1 MDAARS
7 SVAIVG
13 IGGVFPG
20 ARDFEEFWANIV
32 NARDAAREVPAGRW
46 ALDPAEA
53 HDAQPG
59 QPDKVYSTRGCFV
72 MQGPPLD
79 ARLTLPVED
88 AAELDP
94 STRLLLAAGAQAYS
108 DAKLTA
114 LDPARIGVVLGNLAL
129 PTESAAAIAEQTIG
143 RTLEEKVLGAGV
155 TSPGRDVHP
164 LNRFVTGM
172 PAGILATALG
182 LRGGT
187 MTLDAACA
195 SSLYAVKLAVD
206 ELLAGRADAM
216 FAGGLSRPDALYTQ
230 MGFSQLRA
238 LSPTGTCSPFDERG
252 NGLVVG
258 EGAGVLVLKRTD
270 DAVRDGDRIYAV
282 IRGIGVSNDVG
293 GGLLAPS
300 SDGQVRAMR
309 AAYEQAGL
317 SPPDVDL
324 VECHAT
330 GTPLGDGVEF
340 ESLRTL
346 WGGEAWKP
354 GQCVIGSVKSNI
366 GHLLTAAGSAALIK
380 TVLAMKEETLP
391 PTANFRRATA
401 ALRMEDSPFRVLSTG
416 RPWNR
421 RAEGVPRRAGVSAF
435 GFGGI
440 NAHVVLEEWLPER
453 ATKRAVAVVPPER
466 PAAIAVVG
474 MDARFGPWESLRAFQ
489 ERALGG
495 GASHEP
501 EAPRNWWGIRE
512 SAWFKSQNN
521 SDATG
526 LRDCFVAH
534 PAPRNDGSG
543 RTPRDDGR
551 GHFLE
556 QIDVPLE
563 RFRIPPRELE
573 EMLPQQVLMLQV
585 AANALDDCEFEPVDT
600 DRAGVFVGLGL
611 DFNTTN
617 YMLRWSL
624 PAKARV
630 WAKRLGLNLSDDEF
644 AAWVK
649 SLRDSTGP
657 ALTANRTMGGLASIA
672 ASRIAR
678 QFRFGGPSFTISSEE
693 TSGLRAIEIA
703 MRALQNGDID
713 FALAGAVDFCGD
725 PRVALGA
732 NRAPCDGAAAVALK
746 RLEDAERD
754 GDRVYGVI
762 RDAASLNAGIGND
775 SAETDTNALELV
787 WRGGAQPE
795 LLETDR
801 PQIEMAAAWSAAR
814 SDTHCR
820 AGSVEDAIGHAGAA
834 SGLAGFVRACTALY
848 CEVLPPGRNA
858 DAAEFWLR
866 NRADGPRLAG
876 VSGRSSDG
884 NSVHLALESYDDPRA
899 ARPQERAQPL
909 GSRTEGL
916 FCVEA
921 NNLESLRIGLDRL
934 SAFAQERDGCAIEQ
948 LARAWWHENREDAS
962 RKIGAAFVARDAD
975 ELCNQID
982 FLHTRLRDGRAD
994 GDWSADAPPSV
1005 RDRVFFSLEPLG
1017 GGGEVAFV
1025 FPGSGNQYAGM
1036 GRDLGVEWPEV
1047 LRQQDRENVRLRDQF
1062 QPDVFWHG
1070 QSPAAALTNPKAAL
1084 FGQVALGTATADL
1097 VQRFGVRPAAVVGYS
1112 LGETAGL
1119 FALKAWTDRDAMLE
1133 RINASTLFTED
1144 LAGEYRAAR
1153 RAWKVPGGQTVDWAL
1168 GVIDR
1173 PAKVVRAAMKDHKK
1187 VYSLI
1192 VNTLHECVVGG
1203 DPHAVQKLVQKLDC
1217 EFFPLQGV
1225 TTVHCEVAK
1234 EVQGPYRELH
1244 VLPTTEPRGIRFYSG
1259 AWGTAYHVSSETAAD
1274 SVLAQAIYGIDYPKV
1289 IEAAYRD
1296 GARIFLEMGPGGSCS
1311 RMIGE
1316 ILKGRPHVARSVC
1329 MPGRGTAGLV
1339 LRMLGQLVSE
1349 RVPVDL
1355 SVLYGQETRV
1365 AAFEGPKPAGR
1376 SVTVAVGHGPM
1387 EVALPAKRAARTP
1400 IATQREKQP
1409 REEEFVAAG
1418 PVPIPELVSVGA
1430 SGYSVPAAVGWTA
1443 REVAHAGAH
1452 ETFLRQSA
1460 YAGEL
1465 AARIV
1470 NLQQRI
1476 AARAEVDAP
1485 SIRDE
1490 TFNRTYRSYRT
1501 NKTHDE
1507 RKSSPGDHDSG
1518 LPALAAPRRAVFMDR
1533 AACLEF
1539 AIGSIARSLGPE
1551 WAAADGHPT
1560 RVRLPDEPLMLVDRI
1575 VSIEG
1580 EPRSLGGG
1588 RVITEHDILPGA
1600 WYLDGGRIPTCIAVE
1615 AGQADL
1621 LLSGYLGI
1629 DAVTR
1634 GRAMYRLLDAQV
1646 TFHRELPGPGERI
1659 VYDIRIERFFRQGDT
1674 HLFRFNFDATVNG
1687 EPLLTMRNGCAGF
1700 FTREELDA
1708 GAGVVKTALDL
1719 RPMPGARPKDWRDL
1733 VPMTRESYDD
1743 AQLARLR
1750 AGDLAGCFGE
1760 AFAGLPLRDPVTLPS
1775 GRMELVDRILE
1786 LDPTGGRYGLGR
1798 IRGEMDVRPDDWF
1811 LTCHFVD
1818 DMVMPG
1824 TLMYECCLHTLRVHL
1839 MRMGWVG
1846 EADEFVYEPVPGV
1859 AGQLKC
1865 RGEVNA
1871 SSRKV
1876 VYEVAIKELGFN
1888 PSPYA
1893 IADSLMYVDGKPAV
1907 EMTNMSLQLTGSTR
1921 GRLEEIWAGRTPGI
1935 DVSGGRDCFVALC
1948 APRNDKGDAAH
1959 RGDGSDV
1966 AARDDGGGVAARS
1979 DEKSHDSQASHA
1991 SHPRAAKYDYQSILA
2006 FSTGNPSD
2014 AFGDKYR
2021 VFDHERTIARL
2032 PRPPFQ
2038 FLDRVVEVRGEP
2050 WVMKAGAEAVAEYDV
2065 PSNEWYFAANRDGTM
2080 PFAVLLETALQPC
2093 GWLAA
2098 YMGSA
2103 LTSETD
2109 LRFRNLGGSAVQY
2122 ETLRPDAGTLRTHV
2136 KCTGVSRSGGM
2147 IIQHY
2152 NFDVRRGDVRVYRGD
2167 THFGYFSEKALAN
2180 QVGLRDAKLYAATAA
2195 ERAEHM
2201 PFPYPRVTPYP
2212 SDRMRM
2218 VDQIE
2223 VYTPQGGPHGLGH
2236 LRAGIDVDP
2245 RAWFFEA
2252 HFYQD
2257 PVWPGSLGLE
2267 GFLQLVRFAA
2277 MERWKPGPRARVQC
2291 VALGEEH
2298 RWLYRGQVI
2307 PRDKRVTVEANVTAV
2322 DDDARMLRAEG
2333 HLSVDGRIIYR
2344 MENFAVRIAEDGR

>member
-1 MDAARS
+1 MDAPN

-32 NARDAAREVPAGRW
+32 NARDAAREVHPGRW
-46 ALDPAEA
+46 ALDPSEA
-53 HDAQPG
+53 YDPRPG
-59 QPDKVYSTRGCFV
+59 QADKVYSTRGCFV
-72 MQGPPLD
+72 LHEPRLD
-79 ARLTLPVED
+79 TRLTLPED
-88 AAELDP
+88 DVTTLDP
-94 STRLLLAAGAQAYS
+94 STRLLLAAGAQAYN
-108 DAKLTA
+108 DAKLAA
-114 LDPARIGVVLGNLAL
+114 LDPARIGIVLGNLAL

-143 RTLEEKVLGAGV
+143 RTLEEKVLGAGAA
-155 TSPGRDVHP
+155 SPARPVHP

-182 LRGGT
+182 VRAGT

-216 FAGGLSRPDALYTQ
+216 LAGGLSRPDALYTQ

-258 EGAGVLVLKRTD
+258 EGAGVLVLKRTE
-270 DAVRDGDRIYAV
+270 DAVRDGDRIYAL

-309 AAYEQAGL
+309 MAYEQA
-317 SPPDVDL
+317 DL
-324 VECHAT
+324 APQDMDLIECHAT
-330 GTPLGDGVEF
+330 GTPLGDSVEF

-346 WGGEAWKP
+346 WGGSDWTV

-380 TVLAMKEETLP
+380 TLLAMKEATLP
-391 PTANFRRATA
+391 PTANFRRAA
-401 ALRMEDSPFRVLSTG
+401 QALRMEDSPFRVLNTG
-416 RPWNR
+416 RPWPR
-421 RAEGVPRRAGVSAF
+421 RTERTPRRAAVSAF

-440 NAHVVLEEWLPER
+440 NGHVILEEWLPER
-453 ATKRAVAVVPPER
+453 ATKRMVIATAPKERAAV
-466 PAAIAVVG
+466 AVVG
-474 MDARFGPWESLRAFQ
+474 MDARFGPWKSLRSFQ
-489 ERALGG
+489 EHALGG
-495 GASHEP
+495 GESHDP
-501 EAPRNWWGIRE
+501 KAPPNWWGIRE
-512 SAWFKSQNN
+512 SAWF
-521 SDATG
+521 
-526 LRDCFVAH
+526 
-534 PAPRNDGSG
+534 
-543 RTPRDDGR
+543 RDDHSSSDEKR
-551 GHFLE
+551 GHFVKRL
-556 QIDVPLE
+556 DVSLDQ
-563 RFRIPPRELE
+563 FRIPPREIE
-573 EMLPQQVLMLQV
+573 EMLPQQLLMLQV
-585 AANALDDCEFEPVDT
+585 AANALHDCVFGSVDT
-600 DRAGVFVGLGL
+600 DRAGVFIGLGL

-617 YMLRWSL
+617 YMLRWSIS
-624 PAKARV
+624 AKARI
-630 WAKRLGLNLSDDEF
+630 WAKRLGLKLSDDEF
-644 AAWVK
+644 MDWVK
-649 SLRDSTGP
+649 SLRDAAGP

-693 TSGLRAIEIA
+693 TSSLRAIEVA
-703 MRALQNGDID
+703 TRALQNRDID

-732 NRAPCDGAAAVALK
+732 DHVPCDGAAAVALK
-746 RLEDAERD
+746 RLDDAERND
-754 GDRVYGVI
+754 DRIYAVI
-762 RDAASLNAGIGND
+762 RDVAALNAGVGAD
-775 SAETDTNALELV
+775 TAETDVDALELI
-787 WRGGAQPE
+787 WRDGQKPDLIEADSKQIGAVA
-795 LLETDR
+795 D
-801 PQIEMAAAWSAAR
+801 WSAAR
-814 SDTHCR
+814 GNGYCRVSSVQDT
-820 AGSVEDAIGHAGAA
+820 IGHAGAV
-834 SGLAGFVRACTALY
+834 SGLAGFVRACAALY
-848 CEVLPPGRNA
+848 AEVLPPGRDSNVP
-858 DAAEFWLR
+858 EFWLR
-866 NRADGPRLAG
+866 NREEGPRRAGVCGRSADGNR
-876 VSGRSSDG
+876 
-884 NSVHLALESYDDPRA
+884 VHIALEGYDHG
-899 ARPQERAQPL
+899 ARSRPEERAQPL
-909 GSRTEGL
+909 GARAEAL

-921 NNLESLRIGLDRL
+921 NNLEALGIGLDRL
-934 SAFAQERDGCAIEQ
+934 RAFALAHSDDRIEK
-948 LARAWWHENREDAS
+948 LARAWWHEHREDSA

-975 ELCNQID
+975 ELTGLID
-982 FLHTRLRDGRAD
+982 FLHGSLRERDRAD
-994 GDWSADAPPSV
+994 WLAGAPPSV
-1005 RDRVFFSLEPLG
+1005 RDRLFFSLDPLG
-1017 GGGEVAFV
+1017 TCGEVAFV

-1047 LRQQDRENVRLRDQF
+1047 LRQQDRDNARLRDQY
-1062 QPDVFWHG
+1062 QPDVFWHEA
-1070 QSPAAALTNPKAAL
+1070 STAAALTNPKAAL

-1119 FALKAWTDRDAMLE
+1119 FALKAWTDRDLMLE

-1173 PAKVVRAAMKDHKK
+1173 PAKVVRAALKDHKK

-1244 VLPTTEPRGIRFYSG
+1244 VLPTSDPRGVRFYSG
-1259 AWGTAYHVSSETAAD
+1259 AWGTAYRVNSATAAD
-1274 SVLAQAIYGIDYPKV
+1274 SVLAQAIYGIDYPRV

-1329 MPGRGTAGLV
+1329 TVGRATAGLV

-1355 SVLYGQETRV
+1355 SVLYGQATRV
-1365 AAFEGPKPAGR
+1365 SAFEQPNAHGR
-1376 SVTVAVGHGPM
+1376 SVSVTIGHGPM
-1387 EVALPAKRAARTP
+1387 EVALPAKRAPRAIPLPRKAMDQPVEARA
-1400 IATQREKQP
+1400 IATKRKSNELA
-1409 REEEFVAAG
+1409 AAG
-1418 PVPIPELVSVGA
+1418 APLPLSFPSSTCEREGEAERGA
-1430 SGYSVPAAVGWTA
+1430 DSYVPAWSA
-1443 REVAHAGAH
+1443 RELAHSGAH
-1452 ETFLRQSA
+1452 DAFLRQSA
-1460 YAGEL
+1460 YVGGL
-1465 AARIV
+1465 AARVV

-1476 AARAEVDAP
+1476 AARAGPPE
-1485 SIRDE
+1485 SE
-1490 TFNRTYRSYRT
+1490 TSYSSYRT
-1501 NKTHDE
+1501 YSTSKAGRREPQTHDD
-1507 RKSSPGDHDSG
+1507 SASPS
-1518 LPALAAPRRAVFMDR
+1518 PAPRPPLFMDR
-1533 AACLEF
+1533 TACLEF
-1539 AIGSIARSLGPE
+1539 AIGSIARSLGAE
-1551 WAAADGHPT
+1551 WAAVDAHPT

-1588 RVITEHDILPGA
+1588 RVITEHHVLPGA

-1621 LLSGYLGI
+1621 LLSAYLGI
-1629 DAVTR
+1629 DSVTR
-1634 GRAMYRLLDAQV
+1634 GHAMYRLLDAQV
-1646 TFHRELPGPGERI
+1646 TFHRGLPGPGDR
-1659 VYDIRIERFFRQGDT
+1659 VLYDIRIERFFRQGET
-1674 HLFRFNFDATVNG
+1674 YLFRFNFDATVDG
-1687 EPLLTMRNGCAGF
+1687 EPLMTMRNGCAGF
-1700 FTREELDA
+1700 FTRDELDA

-1719 RPMPGARPKDWRDL
+1719 RPMPGVRPKNWRDL
-1733 VPMTRESYDD
+1733 VPMAREAFDD
-1743 AQLARLR
+1743 AQLTQLR
-1750 AGDLAGCFGE
+1750 CGNLAGCFG
-1760 AFAGLPLRDPVTLPS
+1760 ASFAGLALRDPVALPS
-1775 GRMELVDRILE
+1775 GRMELVDRVLD
-1786 LDPTGGRYGLGR
+1786 LDPEGGRYGLGQ
-1798 IRGEMDVRPDDWF
+1798 IRAEMDVQPDDWF

-1824 TLMYECCLHTLRVHL
+1824 TLMYECCLHTLRIHL
-1839 MRMGWVG
+1839 MRIGWIG
-1846 EADEFVYEPVPGV
+1846 EVDELVYEPVPGV

-1871 SSRKV
+1871 SSKKV

-1907 EMTNMSLQLTGSTR
+1907 EMANMSLQLTGLTR
-1921 GRLEEIWAGRTPGI
+1921 ERLEEIWSRRPTGASEFAP
-1935 DVSGGRDCFVALC
+1935 A
-1948 APRNDKGDAAH
+1948 APRRGAGDATPDND
-1959 RGDGSDV
+1959 RGEASRGVHSLG
-1966 AARDDGGGVAARS
+1966 AAGETSPD
-1979 DEKSHDSQASHA
+1979 SHE
-1991 SHPRAAKYDYQSILA
+1991 HPAKYDYASILA

-2014 AFGDKYR
+2014 AFGDRYK
-2021 VFDHERTIARL
+2021 VFDHERKIARL

-2038 FLDRVVEVRGEP
+2038 FLDRVVDVRGEP
-2050 WVMKAGAEAVAEYDV
+2050 WVMKSGAEAYAEYDV
-2065 PSNEWYFAANRDGTM
+2065 PQAEWYFTANRDGTM
-2080 PFAVLLETALQPC
+2080 PFSVLLEAALQPC

-2103 LTSETD
+2103 LASETD
-2109 LRFRNLGGSAVQY
+2109 LRFRNLGGSAVQF
-2122 ETLRPDAGTLRTHV
+2122 ETVMPDAGTLRTHAR
-2136 KCTGVSRSGGM
+2136 CTGVSQSGGM

-2152 NFDVRRGDVRVYRGD
+2152 SFDVTRAGNRVYRGD
-2167 THFGYFSEKALAN
+2167 THFGFFSEKSLAN
-2180 QVGLRDAKLYAATAA
+2180 QIGLRDAKLYAATAA
-2195 ERAEHM
+2195 ERAEHAS
-2201 PFPYPRVTPYP
+2201 FAYPRVTPYP

-2218 VDQIE
+2218 VDTIE
-2223 VYTPQGGPHGLGH
+2223 VYTPRGGPHGLGH
-2236 LRAGIDVDP
+2236 VRAGLDVDP

-2267 GFLQLVRFAA
+2267 GFLQLLRFLAN
-2277 MERWKPGPRARVQC
+2277 ERWNPAAHERVQC
-2291 VALGEEH
+2291 TALGEEH

-2307 PRDKRVTVEANVTAV
+2307 PRDKRVTIEANVTAV
-2322 DDDARMLRAEG
+2322 DDDARLLRAEG
-2333 HLSVDGRIIYR
+2333 HLGIDGRIIYR
-2344 MENFAVRIAEDGR
+2344 MENFAVQVVEDDP

>member
-1 MDAARS
+1 MSAARG

-32 NARDAAREVPAGRW
+32 NARDAAREAPAGRW

-53 HDAQPG
+53 FDARPG
-59 QPDKVYSTRGCFV
+59 QPDKVYSVRGCFV
-72 MQGPPLD
+72 EREPRLD
-79 ARLTLPVED
+79 PRLKLPVED
-88 AAELDP
+88 PAGLDP
-94 STRLLLAAGAQAYS
+94 STRLLLAAGAQAYQ
-108 DAKLTA
+108 DASMA
-114 LDPARIGVVLGNLAL
+114 SVNAARIGVILGNLAL
-129 PTESAAAIAEQTIG
+129 PTESAAAIAEHTIG
-143 RTLEEKVLGAGV
+143 RTLEEKVIGAG
-155 TSPGRDVHP
+155 TPSHARAVHP

-182 LRGGT
+182 LGGGT

-195 SSLYAVKLAVD
+195 SSLFAVKLAAD

-216 FAGGLSRPDALYTQ
+216 LAGGLSRPDALYTQ

-258 EGAGVLVLKRTD
+258 EGAGVLVLKRTA

-309 AAYEQAGL
+309 AAYAQAGL
-317 SPPDVDL
+317 SPQDIDL
-324 VECHAT
+324 IECHAT

-346 WGGEAWKP
+346 WGSNGWTP

-380 TVLAMKEETLP
+380 TLLAMKESTLP
-391 PTANFRRATA
+391 PTANFRRATP
-401 ALRMEDSPFRVLSTG
+401 ALRMEDSPFRVLNTG
-416 RPWNR
+416 RPWTR
-421 RAEGVPRRAGVSAF
+421 RADGVPRRAGVSAF

-440 NAHVVLEEWLPER
+440 NAHVVLEEWLPEQTR
-453 ATKRAVAVVPPER
+453 SAAVVAPTREDAP
-466 PAAIAVVG
+466 AIAVVG
-474 MDARFGPWESLRAFQ
+474 LDARFGPWDSLRTFQ
-489 ERALGG
+489 EHALGG
-495 GASHEP
+495 GESHEP
-501 EAPRNWWGIRE
+501 REPRRWWGVRE
-512 SAWFKSQNN
+512 SAWF
-521 SDATG
+521 
-526 LRDCFVAH
+526 RDGEF
-534 PAPRNDGSG
+534 APRDH
-543 RTPRDDGR
+543 R
-551 GHFLE
+551 GHYLGE
-556 QIDVPLE
+556 VDAPLE
-563 RFRIPPRELE
+563 RFRIPPREIE
-573 EMLPQQVLMLQV
+573 EMLPQQLLMLQ
-585 AANALDDCEFEPVDT
+585 AAASALDDCVFEPVDT
-600 DRAGVFVGLGL
+600 DRAGVFIGVGL

-630 WAKRLGLNLSDDEF
+630 WAKRLGLNLGEAEFDE
-644 AAWVK
+644 WLK
-649 SLRDSTGP
+649 SLRDATGP

-678 QFRFGGPSFTISSEE
+678 QFRFGGPSFTVSSEE
-693 TSGLRAIEIA
+693 TSGLRAIEVAI
-703 MRALQNGDID
+703 RALQQGDID
-713 FALAGAVDFCGD
+713 FGIAGAVDLCGD
-725 PRVALGA
+725 PRVALGM
-732 NRAPCDGAAAVALK
+732 NRTPCDGAAAVALK
-746 RLEDAERD
+746 RLADAERD
-754 GDRVYGVI
+754 GDRVYAVI
-762 RDAASLNAGIGND
+762 RDVTAMNAGIGAD
-775 SAETDTNALELV
+775 
-787 WRGGAQPE
+787 
-795 LLETDR
+795 
-801 PQIEMAAAWSAAR
+801 SAAR
-814 SDTHCR
+814 ALKLVLRDGETPQLIESDAAQTAEVSAWAAAQDDCYIR
-820 AGSVEDAIGHAGAA
+820 ASSIQTTIGHAGAA
-834 SGLAGFVRACTALY
+834 SGLAAFTRACLAIY
-848 CEVLPPGRNA
+848 HEILPPGR
-858 DAAEFWLR
+858 DAAAPEFWLR
-866 NRADGPRLAG
+866 NRADGPRRAVVLG
-876 VSGRSSDG
+876 HSSDG
-884 NSVHLALESYDDPRA
+884 NTLRVALEAHDGAPST
-899 ARPQERAQPL
+899 RPGERAQPL
-909 GSRTEGL
+909 GARPEGL

-921 NNLESLRIGLDRL
+921 NNIESLLIGLERL
-934 SAFAQERDGCAIEQ
+934 RAFAQQRDDGMIEHV
-948 LARAWWHENREDAS
+948 ARQWWQENREDAS
-962 RKIGAAFVARDAD
+962 RTLGAAFVARTSGDLIEQIAFLDA
-975 ELCNQID
+975 
-982 FLHTRLRDGRAD
+982 RLRDGRAE
-994 GDWSADAPPSV
+994 GDWASDAPPNL
-1005 RDRVFFSLEPLG
+1005 RDRVFFSREPLG
-1017 GGGEVAFV
+1017 TSGEVAFV
-1025 FPGSGNQYAGM
+1025 FPGSGNQFAGM

-1047 LRQQDRENVRLRDQF
+1047 LRQQDRENARLRDQF
-1062 QPDVFWHG
+1062 QPDVFWHAA
-1070 QSPAAALTNPKAAL
+1070 SPSAALANPKAAL

-1097 VQRFGVRPAAVVGYS
+1097 VQRFGVRPRAVVGYS

-1119 FALKAWTDRDAMLE
+1119 FALKAWTDRDLMLD
-1133 RINASTLFTED
+1133 RINNSTLFTED

-1153 RAWKVPGGQTVDWAL
+1153 RAWKVPAGKTVDWAL

-1203 DPHAVQKLVQKLDC
+1203 DPHAVQKLVRKLDC

-1244 VLPTTEPRGIRFYSG
+1244 VLPTAEPRGIRFYSG
-1259 AWGTAYHVSSETAAD
+1259 AWGTAYRVSAETAAD
-1274 SVLAQAIYGIDYPKV
+1274 SVLAQAIYGIDYPRV
-1289 IEAAYRD
+1289 IEAAYTD
-1296 GARIFLEMGPGGSCS
+1296 GVRIFLEMGPGGSCS

-1316 ILKGRPHVARSVC
+1316 ILKGRPHVARSAC
-1329 MPGRGTAGLV
+1329 MPGRGSAGLM
-1339 LRMLGQLVSE
+1339 LRMLANLIAE

-1355 SVLYGQETRV
+1355 SVLYGQDTKV
-1365 AAFEGPKPAGR
+1365 SAFGTLEPAGR
-1376 SVTVAVGHGPM
+1376 TVSVPVGHGPM
-1387 EVALPAKRAARTP
+1387 DVALTTRRTPRPIEPRVEVPALHEASPARAAKSPAEIHEQAR
-1400 IATQREKQP
+1400 
-1409 REEEFVAAG
+1409 
-1418 PVPIPELVSVGA
+1418 ELVSIQAPEYSAPLVGA
-1430 SGYSVPAAVGWTA
+1430 WSI
-1443 REVAHAGAH
+1443 RESAHAAAH
-1452 ETFLRQSA
+1452 ETFLRQSE
-1460 YAGEL
+1460 YAGGL
-1465 AARIV
+1465 AVRIANLQRRIAERVADGGADLRGSSGSVSASPHEGSCGLDRICPLPDWPIV
-1470 NLQQRI
+1470 NRS
-1476 AARAEVDAP
+1476 ASADMTAETSGPVSDA
-1485 SIRDE
+1485 
-1490 TFNRTYRSYRT
+1490 
-1501 NKTHDE
+1501 
-1507 RKSSPGDHDSG
+1507 DHSRG
-1518 LPALAAPRRAVFMDR
+1518 LFMDR

-1551 WAAADGHPT
+1551 WSAADAHPT
-1560 RVRLPDEPLMLVDRI
+1560 RVRLPDEPLMLVDR
-1575 VSIEG
+1575 VLSLEG

-1634 GRAMYRLLDAQV
+1634 GNAMYRLLDAQV
-1646 TFHRELPGPGERI
+1646 TFHRGLPGPGETI
-1659 VYDIRIERFFRQGDT
+1659 HYDIRIERFFRQGDT
-1674 HLFRFNFDATVNG
+1674 HLFRFNFDATVAG

-1719 RPMPGARPKDWRDL
+1719 RPMPGVRPKDWREL
-1733 VPMTRESYDD
+1733 VPMARESYNDE
-1743 AQLARLR
+1743 QLACLR
-1750 AGDLAGCFGE
+1750 RGDLAGCFGE
-1760 AFAGLPLRDPVTLPS
+1760 AFGGLPLRNPVSLPA

-1786 LDPTGGRYGLGR
+1786 LDPAGGRYGLGR

-1839 MRMGWVG
+1839 MRMGWIG

-1871 SSRKV
+1871 ASRKV
-1876 VYEVAIKELGFN
+1876 EYEVAIKELGFN
-1888 PSPYA
+1888 PHPYV

-1907 EMTNMSLQLTGSTR
+1907 EMTNMSLQLTGLTR
-1921 GRLEEIWAGRTPGI
+1921 ERLDAIWAGR
-1935 DVSGGRDCFVALC
+1935 VAG
-1948 APRNDKGDAAH
+1948 ATMSAKPR
-1959 RGDGSDV
+1959 
-1966 AARDDGGGVAARS
+1966 
-1979 DEKSHDSQASHA
+1979 
-1991 SHPRAAKYDYQSILA
+1991 YDYKSILA
-2006 FSTGNPSD
+2006 FSSGNPSE
-2014 AFGDKYR
+2014 AFGDRYKP
-2021 VFDHERTIARL
+2021 FDHDRVIARL

-2038 FLDRVVEVRGEP
+2038 FLDRVTEVRGEP
-2050 WVMKAGAEAVAEYDV
+2050 WAMKAGAEAVAEYDV
-2065 PSNEWYFAANRDGTM
+2065 PPDEWYFAANRDGTM

-2103 LTSETD
+2103 LTSEVD

-2136 KCTGVSRSGGM
+2136 KCTGVSQSGGM

-2152 NFDVRRGDVRVYRGD
+2152 SFDVQRRGRRVYRGD

-2180 QVGLRDAKLYAATAA
+2180 QVGLRDAKLYQPTAA
-2195 ERAEHM
+2195 ERAEHA
-2201 PFPYPRVTPYP
+2201 PFAYPRVAPYP

-2218 VDQIE
+2218 VDTIQTF
-2223 VYTPQGGPHGLGH
+2223 TPRGGPHGLGH
-2236 LRAGIDVDP
+2236 VCTTIDVDP
-2245 RAWFFEA
+2245 GAWFFRA

-2267 GFLQLVRFAA
+2267 GFLQLMRFLAN
-2277 MERWKPGPRARVQC
+2277 ERWNPGPEARVQS

-2307 PRDKRVTVEANVTAV
+2307 PADGRVTIEANVTAV
-2322 DDDARMLRAEG
+2322 DDDARLLRAEG
-2333 HLSVDGRIIYR
+2333 HLVVDGRVIYR
-2344 MENFAVRIAEDGR
+2344 MENFAVRAVEDGR